1 MPDRFYDFYDFPS
14 WITKDW
20 QKFYDLAESYKKSI
34 KLLLYN
40 EANFQE
46 GIYSERDILPILFLF
61 RHYLELILKS
71 LILQKQTTI
80 PMHHKIKDLL
90 SETRKLNSSFQFSKE
105 SSNFIDWIIS
115 QDEDGYKFRYPVD
128 TKMNENFVSNNKNVA
143 KGVSLSYVSVNINK
157 IFEKIEKNTKPQL
170 YD

>member
-14 WITKDW
+14 GITKDW

-34 KLLLYN
+34 KQLLYN

-61 RHYLELILKS
+61 RHYLELTLKA
-71 LILQKQTTI
+71 LILQKQATI

-90 SETRKLNSSFQFSKE
+90 SEINKVNPSFKFTSE
-105 SSNFIDWIIS
+105 SLGFIDWIIS

-128 TKMNENFVSNNKNVA
+128 TKMNENFVSDNKNVA
-143 KGVSLSYVSVNINK
+143 KGVSLSYVSTNIHQ
-157 IFEKIEKNTKPQL
+157 IFTEIEKITKPQP
-170 YD
+170 Y